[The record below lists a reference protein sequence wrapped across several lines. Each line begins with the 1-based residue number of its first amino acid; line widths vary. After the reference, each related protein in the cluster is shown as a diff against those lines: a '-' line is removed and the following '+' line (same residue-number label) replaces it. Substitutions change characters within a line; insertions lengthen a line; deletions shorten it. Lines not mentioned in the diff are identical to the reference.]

1 MLVVDDDSAFR
12 DLAARVLSAWGH
24 VVVGEAGTM
33 AEALERAEELRPEAA
48 LVDVGL
54 PDGDGFALTRR
65 LTQLPWPVRI
75 VLISADADSAAVR
88 CARRV
93 GARGFVAKD
102 QLTSRTLRQ
111 LLENG

>member
-1 MLVVDDDSAFR
+1 VLVVDDDSAFR

-24 VVVGEAGTM
+24 VVVGEAGTV

-54 PDGDGFALTRR
+54 PDGDGFALARR

-75 VLISADADSAAVR
+75 VLISSDTDRAAVR
-88 CARRV
+88 AARDA
-93 GARGFVAKD
+93 GARGFLAKD
-102 QLTSRTLRQ
+102 DLAGPTLRH
-111 LLENG
+111 LLEGA